1 MNDTTSSQKMLLI
14 SLIIFVFIFI
24 YFAVNDCPNDG
35 NDLFEWFI
43 RVIVSLAAAAMSM
56 SLSGSINI
64 GKKEQMKTLAEASPN
79 ITAAGSFAV
88 FVLVYLINPGQF

>member
-1 MNDTTSSQKMLLI
+1 MNDATSSQKMLLI

-24 YFAVNDCPNDG
+24 YFAVNKCSE

-43 RVIVSLAAAAMSM
+43 RVVVSLAAAAMSM

-64 GKKEQMKTLAEASPN
+64 GKKEEMKTLAEESPN
-79 ITAAGSFAV
+79 VTAAGSFAV

>member
-14 SLIIFVFIFI
+14 SLIIFVLIFI
-24 YFAVNDCPNDG
+24 YFVVPNG
-35 NDLFEWFI
+35 SNNDLFEWFI

-64 GKKEQMKTLAEASPN
+64 GKKEQMKTLAEESPN